1 MPSAAPVSLETGT
14 DVGNGRPAVSHD
26 GLMVRRRAV
35 IAVHPAEG
43 AEPGAPRARL
53 EQTAAAGGIVLSDI
67 PPDVLEP
74 AILEHLAPEL
84 ILALPA
90 GSTSDDAEKLAERAF
105 GPEGSYP
112 GVEHVH
118 VASVLVH
125 DLRFSVAAADPAALA
140 AAIAEEGILSDALG
154 NYGTSLDGGALTVS
168 YTGPLLSD
176 SLVESVRN
184 GMARAAGVEPADVTL
199 APRSTTGEGVDM
211 SREPEPAPEPEPSA
225 EDSGTHS
232 HEEGGDDSGSGTGAD
247 ESRTLRCPGTDR
259 TSGRPGQGERYRPA
273 TRVSRISR
281 RRTLP
286 ISERGSSSTTATRRG
301 TL

>member
-1 MPSAAPVSLETGT
+1 MGRVGALGAAALLVLALSACTGGAPSPAQLSPTAAPTAGAVQSAAPVSLETGT

-35 IAVHPAEG
+35 IAIHPAEG
-43 AEPGAPRARL
+43 GKPGAPRARL

-84 ILALPA
+84 ILALPP

-125 DLRFSVAAADPAALA
+125 DLKFSVAAADPAALA

-154 NYGTSLDGGALTVS
+154 NYGTSVDGGALAVT

-184 GMARAAGVEPADVTL
+184 GMARGAGVQPADVTL

-211 SREPEPAPEPEPSA
+211 SREPEPAPEPEPEPSA

-232 HEEGGDDSGSGTGAD
+232 HEEAGDDSGSGTPATTPGAD
-247 ESRTLRCPGTDR
+247 D
-259 TSGRPGQGERYRPA
+259 SGH
-273 TRVSRISR
+273 
-281 RRTLP
+281 
-286 ISERGSSSTTATRRG
+286 
-301 TL
+301 

>member
-1 MPSAAPVSLETGT
+1 MGRVGTLGAAGLLVLALSACTGGTPSPAPPTPTAGAVQSAAPVSLEDGT

-35 IAVHPAEG
+35 IAIHPAAG
-43 AEPGAPRARL
+43 GKPGAQRARL
-53 EQTAAAGGIVLSDI
+53 EQTAAGSGVVLSDI

-74 AILEHLAPEL
+74 AILEHVAPEL

-90 GSTSDDAEKLAERAF
+90 GKTAEDAERLAELAF

-125 DLRFSVAAADPAALA
+125 DLQFSVAAADPAAVA
-140 AAIAEEGILSDALG
+140 ASIAKEGIVSDALG
-154 NYGTSLDGGALTVS
+154 NYGTTLDRGAVKVT

-176 SLVESVRN
+176 LLVESVRT
-184 GMARAAGVEPADVTL
+184 GMARGAGVEPADVTL
-199 APRSTTGEGVDM
+199 SPRSATGEGVDM
-211 SREPEPAPEPEPSA
+211 SLEPEPASEPEPSP

-232 HEEGGDDSGSGTGAD
+232 HDGAHDDAAD
-247 ESRTLRCPGTDR
+247 DDADPKG
-259 TSGRPGQGERYRPA
+259 
-273 TRVSRISR
+273 
-281 RRTLP
+281 
-286 ISERGSSSTTATRRG
+286 TTATTPDSG
-301 TL
+301 ESGH

>member
-1 MPSAAPVSLETGT
+1 VQSAAPVSLESGT
-14 DVGNGRPAVSHD
+14 DVGNGRPAVSND

-35 IAVHPAEG
+35 IAIHPTAG
-43 AEPGAPRARL
+43 AGPGGPRARL
-53 EQTAAAGGIVLSDI
+53 EQTAAASGIVLSDI

-90 GSTSDDAEKLAERAF
+90 GSTGEDAEKLAELAF

-125 DLRFSVAAADPAALA
+125 DLQFSVAAADPAAVARSVA
-140 AAIAEEGILSDALG
+140 AEGILSDALG
-154 NYGTSLDGGALTVS
+154 NYGTILGKGALKVT

-176 SLVESVRN
+176 LLVESVRI
-184 GMARAAGVEPADVTL
+184 GMARGAGVKPADVTL
-199 APRSTTGEGVDM
+199 APRSATGEGVDM
-211 SREPEPAPEPEPSA
+211 SLEPEPAPEPEPSP

-232 HEEGGDDSGSGTGAD
+232 HDAGSDD
-247 ESRTLRCPGTDR
+247 
-259 TSGRPGQGERYRPA
+259 
-273 TRVSRISR
+273 
-281 RRTLP
+281 
-286 ISERGSSSTTATRRG
+286 TTATTPG
-301 TL
+301 SEESGH

>member
-1 MPSAAPVSLETGT
+1 MLVLALSACTGGTPAPPPATPTGGTAPSAAPVSLETGT

-35 IAVHPAEG
+35 IAVHPSAD
-43 AEPGAPRARL
+43 AEPGKPRERL
-53 EQTAAAGGIVLSDI
+53 EQTAAAGGMVLSDI

-90 GSTSDDAEKLAERAF
+90 GSTREDADKLAEQAF

-118 VASVLVH
+118 VTSVLVH
-125 DLRFSVAAADPAALA
+125 DLQFSVAAEDPAALA
-140 AAIAEEGILSDALG
+140 GSIAEEGILSDALG
-154 NYGTSLDGGALTVS
+154 NYGTSLAGGALTVS

-176 SLVESVRN
+176 VLVESVRN
-184 GMARAAGVEPADVTL
+184 GMARGAGVDAAKVAL
-199 APRSTTGEGVDM
+199 APRSATGEGVDM
-211 SREPEPAPEPEPSA
+211 SLEPEPAPAAEPSS

-232 HEEGGDDSGSGTGAD
+232 QEGKHEDAETTEESGH
-247 ESRTLRCPGTDR
+247 
-259 TSGRPGQGERYRPA
+259 
-273 TRVSRISR
+273 
-281 RRTLP
+281 
-286 ISERGSSSTTATRRG
+286 
-301 TL
+301 